1 MKGTWKDARLGAF
14 HTCVTLH
21 ELVSAPKCT
30 RPVTALH
37 PSRRSH
43 ATHSCLCSPQTEA
56 AADGRPL
63 RQRTGT
69 DVGAMFQ
76 QQAAA
81 ATAAHWQI
89 VSIAPTAQPG
99 EGRW

>member
-1 MKGTWKDARLGAF
+1 M
-14 HTCVTLH
+14 TLH
-21 ELVSAPKCT
+21 ELVSAPECT
-30 RPVTALH
+30 HPVAALH

-43 ATHSCLCSPQTEA
+43 ATRSCLCSPQTEA
-56 AADGRPL
+56 GADGRPL
-63 RQRTGT
+63 RQRTGA

-89 VSIAPTAQPG
+89 VSIATTAQPG
-99 EGRW
+99 EGRR